1 MLNIEFYKSSG
12 FFGYKELQKGDIV
25 FNEGD
30 IDKNLYI
37 IISGKLVIEKYTSIE
52 KKEKKE
58 LALLSAENFFGEA
71 SLDIYDINKPKENSV
86 VAKENSLLL
95 FINGD
100 KGIENFINKH
110 PIEGLNLLRH
120 IISITNKRLLS
131 SNKLITVNHE
141 VVKSIMQIENI
152 NEKNIFM
159 VIDKIKLI
167 TGYDY
172 ILFLEANPVVNNY
185 YTLKYDTREKG
196 KLKDDIIEKDLIL
209 SLKGFDNWVLSNNNY
224 IQKLNIGSLDLGFM
238 IFGKNSLFTYDD
250 KRLIISIGN
259 SLTGLLK
266 QKEILKDDLNRSY
279 MKNV

>member
-1 MLNIEFYKSSG
+1 MLNIEFYKSSW
-12 FFGYKELQKGDIV
+12 FFWYKELQKWDIV
-25 FNEGD
+25 FNEWD

-37 IISGKLVIEKYTSIE
+37 IISWKLVIEKYTSIE

-58 LALLSAENFFGEA
+58 LALLSAENFFWEA

-95 FINGD
+95 FINWD
-100 KGIENFINKH
+100 KWIENFINKH
-110 PIEGLNLLRH
+110 PIEWLNLLRH

-167 TGYDY
+167 TWYDY

-185 YTLKYDTREKG
+185 YTLKYDTREKW

-209 SLKGFDNWVLSNNNY
+209 SLKWFDNWVLSNNNY
-224 IQKLNIGSLDLGFM
+224 IQKLNIWSLDLWFM
-238 IFGKNSLFTYDD
+238 IFWKNSLFTYDD
-250 KRLIISIGN
+250 KRLIISIWN
-259 SLTGLLK
+259 SLTWLLK